1 MVWYGNASTC
11 SSPSN
16 HDDDDA
22 TQHSLSACACAYVVD
37 EEEEEQELEQE
48 EEGER
53 GEVDNQP
60 RPRSRRLF
68 FHVGSGVHGNEANRH
83 TNPTHPPRH
92 HHRHRHCRS
101 PISLFACFAAA
112 TPAPALDRTRVES
125 CRGALHSSRDASRRD
140 ATRDDTRRY
149 TPAALCNAIMQ
160 CNAMRSNPPRTAR
173 VSARGPDTSRWREQ
187 ACARVD
193 EAGMGIGMG
202 TGDVMGIVRI
212 PKSHVQK

>member
-16 HDDDDA
+16 HDDDDNA
-22 TQHSLSACACAYVVD
+22 TQHCLSACACAYVVD
-37 EEEEEQELEQE
+37 EEEEDEEQELEQE
-48 EEGER
+48 EEGEK

-68 FHVGSGVHGNEANRH
+68 FHVGSGVHGNETNRH
-83 TNPTHPPRH
+83 TNSTHPSRRH
-92 HHRHRHCRS
+92 HHHHCCS
-101 PISLFACFAAA
+101 PIPLFVYFAAA
-112 TPAPALDRTRVES
+112 TPAPALDRARVES
-125 CRGALHSSRDASRRD
+125 RRAALHSSRDASRHD

-149 TPAALCNAIMQ
+149 APAALCNAIMQ

-173 VSARGPDTSRWREQ
+173 VSARGPDTRRWREQ
-187 ACARVD
+187 ACVRVE

-202 TGDVMGIVRI
+202 MVRI